1 MPGTE
6 AFYLAHR
13 LLRVALVTLLQRLRL
28 LPLLDEPQ
36 ADHLRVPQELAA
48 DGSIFRCGEE
58 ACDRTL
64 VLDLAEEVGAGCIRR
79 QQRDERLVMGRDV
92 RHQMLRGALSV
103 KVHGND
109 RRSVTSSHR
118 LVCVKVYVKSPT
130 PGLAHTPI
138 P

>member
-1 MPGTE
+1 MMPGTE

-79 QQRDERLVMGRDV
+79 QQRDERLVMGRELV
-92 RHQMLRGALSV
+92 MYATRCSV
-103 KVHGND
+103 VLFPSSFGEVHGND
-109 RRSVTSSHR
+109 R
-118 LVCVKVYVKSPT
+118 SP
-130 PGLAHTPI
+130 
-138 P
+138 